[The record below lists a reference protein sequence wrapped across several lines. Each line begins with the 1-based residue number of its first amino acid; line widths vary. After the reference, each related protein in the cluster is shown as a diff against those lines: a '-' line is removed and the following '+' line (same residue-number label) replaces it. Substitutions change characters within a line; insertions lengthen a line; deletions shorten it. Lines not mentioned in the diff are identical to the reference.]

1 MDYLLIVF
9 FYAAP
14 FVSIA
19 FFLKLLSVLEKL
31 KKDQGISSGDSFWL
45 TIMFTWLVCSIVWTA
60 ALK

>member
-14 FVSIA
+14 LVSIA

-31 KKDQGISSGDSFWL
+31 KKDQGISEGDKFWL

-60 ALK
+60 AFK

>member
-31 KKDQGISSGDSFWL
+31 KTDQGISPGDSFWL